1 MPHPAMEVAE
11 VTVGVTV
18 ATEAVIV
25 EIVATEAVIVVTGGV
40 TEVVMGRPDDTPV
53 TLARRAKAIRRPQAA
68 ARPPRASRRHS
79 RSWTAKCREA

>member
-1 MPHPAMEVAE
+1 MEVAE

-25 EIVATEAVIVVTGGV
+25 EIVGVTVATEAVIVVTGGV

-53 TLARRAKAIRRPQAA
+53 TPARRAKAIRRPQAA